1 VLSLRLIPPFHA
13 SSPWTRPPRR
23 RRWPRPRSSRTQR
36 EPSCPAARW
45 HILHT
50 AVASASPA
58 VQRLTAN
65 SQSRAHARDARER
78 TQVDFQQLQTNPSRH
93 TREAQYNSANT
104 QDSLRGR
111 RPARCLPP
119 PPVPLPTMSLHH
131 DRGRPGHT
139 HPIKVTLLLWVL
151 PCTLDSTELICAA
164 AVESRDGYMYCGLCQ
179 DFIYDPDLEVRRLQ
193 KGRNAN
199 ATPCRA
205 C

>member
-1 VLSLRLIPPFHA
+1 VLSLRLIPPSHA

-23 RRWPRPRSSRTQR
+23 RHWPRPRSSRTQR

-50 AVASASPA
+50 AVASASRA
-58 VQRLTAN
+58 LQRLTAN

-78 TQVDFQQLQTNPSRH
+78 PQVDFQQLQTNPSRH
-93 TREAQYNSANT
+93 TREAQYNSPNT

-151 PCTLDSTELICAA
+151 PWHFGQYGANMCCSRGIAGWVHVLWTLPGLYLRPRSGGAETTE
-164 AVESRDGYMYCGLCQ
+164 R
-179 DFIYDPDLEVRRLQ
+179 
-193 KGRNAN
+193 
-199 ATPCRA
+199 
-205 C
+205 